1 MDMGEAKRALELKK
15 IAFEADPDRFIDRND
30 LVMAAI
36 RTEQDGKTLG
46 WDYVISRKIGVSAYK
61 MIIFDL
67 TRLINRIIDI
77 KEVQDEAQA
86 ASKIIVPDV
95 KIDS

>member
-15 IAFEADPDRFIDRND
+15 LAFEADPDRFIDRND
-30 LVMAAI
+30 IILGAI
-36 RTEQDGKTLG
+36 RVDREGQPMG
-46 WDYVISRKIGVSAYK
+46 WDYLISRKIGFSAYK

-86 ASKIIVPDV
+86 ASGLIVPGK